1 MFARVN
7 AQHLTRVSF
16 YFIFPLKIIFMKFK
30 ASLIF
35 AFCLITIL
43 TSSLFVED
51 DQKSSAQTSELIME
65 TDSKALE
72 SDLVLK

>member
-7 AQHLTRVSF
+7 AQYLTRVSF

-51 DQKSSAQTSELIME
+51 DQKSSVQTSELNVE
-65 TDSKALE
+65 TDGKSYE
-72 SDLVLK
+72 SELVLK